1 MPKFTT
7 RRSKPSKYALQARIE
22 YDERDKLREYAKAAG
37 LSVSEFVRR
46 RALGKPVAS
55 KVDMQMVRELCRL
68 GGLMKHA
75 HNESGGAYSDLT
87 ASILIEIKAAIKR
100 IESGMDNN
108 DLQEN

>member
-7 RRSKPSKYALQARIE
+7 RRSKPSKYALQARITL
-22 YDERDKLREYAKAAG
+22 DERDYLRDQALSAG
-37 LSVSEFVRR
+37 IPISEFVRR
-46 RALGKPVAS
+46 RVLGKPVAS

-100 IESGMDNN
+100 IDTGEGD
-108 DLQEN
+108 DI